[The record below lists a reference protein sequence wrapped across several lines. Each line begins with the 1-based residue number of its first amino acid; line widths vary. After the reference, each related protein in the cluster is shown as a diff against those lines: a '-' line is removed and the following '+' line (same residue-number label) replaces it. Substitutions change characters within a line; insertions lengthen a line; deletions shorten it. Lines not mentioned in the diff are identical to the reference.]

1 MLKDCLEVFAEELKR
16 TEEKTGDGERLILDS
31 YIPADGVY
39 IVVGQSGEIRS
50 CAIKL
55 NKKSRILE
63 QAPNDND
70 LLRKIRFY
78 DYHSRLVSMDKPQD
92 PKKVIHSNN
101 YLAFWVKQESL
112 EMVSWMK
119 RQLIGILMC

>member
-63 QAPNDND
+63 QTPNDND
-70 LLRKIRFY
+70 LLRKIRF
-78 DYHSRLVSMDKPQD
+78 L
-92 PKKVIHSNN
+92 
-101 YLAFWVKQESL
+101 
-112 EMVSWMK
+112 
-119 RQLIGILMC
+119 